1 MSYRVVEDYY
11 RQQHFDF
18 FRTYEMPFYTITF
31 NLDVTAVAE
40 FAKDRGYSVYLTQCF
55 LFARGMSRIEDYRY
69 RVVDDRIVLYDHL
82 EIAATLPAPDGAF
95 SFAHFDHAP
104 DLESFLRGADAVSQR
119 ARREATLDAI
129 AEGNTILFTA
139 IPGVQFTG
147 FTHATPADR
156 TDGRARV
163 AFGRFFEDSG
173 RLMVPV
179 GLGVNHIF
187 IDGLALSRLVE
198 EVQTEFDNTRNY
210 EL

>member
-1 MSYRVVEDYY
+1 MSYRIVDDYY
-11 RQQHFDF
+11 RQEHFDF

-31 NLDVTAVAE
+31 NLDVTALKR
-40 FAKDRGYSVYLTQCF
+40 FSKDRNFPIYLTQCF
-55 LFARGMSRIEDYRY
+55 LFARGMSRVEDFRY
-69 RVVDDRIVLYDHL
+69 RLIDDRIVLHDHL
-82 EIAATLPAPDGAF
+82 EIAATLPAPNGSF
-95 SFAHFDHAP
+95 SFAHFDNEP
-104 DLESFLRGADAVSQR
+104 DLETFLRRADTVSQR
-119 ARREATLDAI
+119 AREKATLEAT

-139 IPGVQFTG
+139 IPGVRFTG

-187 IDGLALSRLVE
+187 IDGAAIGRLVE
-198 EVQTEFDNTRNY
+198 EVQSEFDHAG
-210 EL
+210 ESS